1 MSSRG
6 NLLNSFNWAFE
17 GIVHALRRER
27 NMKIHFAVAV
37 LVLAAAMLYSLSRL
51 EIVALFVAISFVLI
65 TEMINTAIE
74 YTIDLIT
81 SEEDPRAK
89 VAKDMAAGAV
99 LVAAANALVVA
110 YLVFY
115 DKIAGAPADVLNKLR
130 NSPLDV
136 SVIALVLVILIV
148 IAVKAAIGRGTTLH
162 GGLPSGHAAVAFAG
176 WVAISFIAADTAAT
190 FALPISAIGLLMAV
204 LVAQS
209 RVQAGIHTVVEVA
222 AGALLGI
229 VVALVIF
236 KLAFPR

>member
-51 EIVALFVAISFVLI
+51 EMVALFVAISFVLI

-130 NSPLDV
+130 SSPLDV
-136 SVIALVLVILIV
+136 SVIALVLVILVVIV
-148 IAVKAAIGRGTTLH
+148 VKAATGRGTTLH

-176 WVAISFIAADTAAT
+176 WVAISFIAADTAT
-190 FALPISAIGLLMAV
+190 SYALPISAIGLLMAV

-236 KLAFPR
+236 KLAFPL

>member
-81 SEEDPRAK
+81 SEDDPRAK

-115 DKIAGAPADVLNKLR
+115 DKIAGAPADLFNKLR
-130 NSPLDV
+130 SSPLDV
-136 SVIALVLVILIV
+136 SVIALVLVILLVIV
-148 IAVKAAIGRGTTLH
+148 VKAATGRGTTLH

-176 WVAISFIAADTAAT
+176 WVAISFIAADTAT
-190 FALPISAIGLLMAV
+190 SYALPISAIGLLMAV

-236 KLAFPR
+236 KLAFPL